1 MGDCVFCKI
10 VKGDIPGYKV
20 YEDENVL
27 AILDISQATKGHTL
41 VLAKKHF
48 KNLYDI
54 DEETASKVF
63 ACVPKIA
70 KAIKKAFNPIGLNV
84 VINTDKPLQTV
95 YHFHL
100 HLIPRYGA
108 DGVEIDFINNMGN
121 TTKEKFLEIQEAITS
136 NLK

>member
-1 MGDCVFCKI
+1 MDCVFCKI
-10 VKGDIPGYKV
+10 LNGEIPSYKV

-41 VLAKKHF
+41 ILSKAHF
-48 KNLYDI
+48 QNLYDI
-54 DEETASKVF
+54 DGTTAGKVF
-63 ACVPKIA
+63 SAVPAIA

-84 VINTDKPLQTV
+84 LINTDKPLQSV

-100 HLIPRYGA
+100 HLIPRYHA

-121 TTKEKFLEIQEAITS
+121 TTKEQFASVQEAIVS
-136 NLK
+136 ALK

>member
-1 MGDCVFCKI
+1 MDCVFCRI
-10 VKGDIPGYKV
+10 TSGEIPSYKV

-27 AILDISQATKGHTL
+27 AILDISQATVGHTL

-54 DEETASKVF
+54 DDETAAKVF
-63 ACVPKIA
+63 MAVPKIA

-84 VINTDKPLQTV
+84 LINTDKPLQTV
-95 YHFHL
+95 YHFHI
-100 HLIPRYGA
+100 HLIPRYGC

-121 TTKEKFLEIQEAITS
+121 TTKEKFMQTAEAIIK
-136 NLK
+136 NL

>member
-1 MGDCVFCKI
+1 MDCVFCKI
-10 VKGDIPGYKV
+10 VKGEIPSYKV

-27 AILDISQATKGHTL
+27 AILDISQATPGHTL

-54 DEETASKVF
+54 DDETASKVF
-63 ACVPKIA
+63 SCVPKIA

-84 VINTDKPLQTV
+84 IINTDKPLQSV

-100 HLIPRYGA
+100 HLIPRYPV

-121 TTKEKFLEIQEAITS
+121 TSKEKFLEIQDKIVKA
-136 NLK
+136 L